1 MRALLLLGLIFLLGC
16 VNEEDAEEVSGSCT
30 YQYQD
35 YQVCQQSASESQEQC
50 AASAAP
56 SGTSTSSALT
66 GTSFAAGPCSLDGAL
81 YKCVTSSSSVEFTIV
96 YSGTLTSDDVT
107 NYQTLCTG
115 SGIGTW
121 TAF

>member
-1 MRALLLLGLIFLLGC
+1 MRILLIIGVVFLLCC
-16 VNEEDAEEVSGSCT
+16 VNEEEAEEVSGSCT

-56 SGTSTSSALT
+56 SGTSTGSALT
-66 GTSFAAGPCSLDGAL
+66 GTSFSANPCSLDGAL
-81 YKCVTSSSSVEFTIV
+81 YRCVTSSSSVEFTIV
-96 YSGTLTSDDVT
+96 YSGTLTSGDVT
-107 NYQTLCTG
+107 NYETLCTG

-121 TAF
+121 SAL

>member
-1 MRALLLLGLIFLLGC
+1 MRVLLLLGLIFLLGC
-16 VNEEDAEEVSGSCT
+16 VNEEGTEEVSGSCT

-56 SGTSTSSALT
+56 SGTSTSSSLT
-66 GTSFAAGPCSLDGAL
+66 GTSFAASPCSLDGAL
-81 YKCVTSSSSVEFTIV
+81 YKCVTSNSSVEFTIV